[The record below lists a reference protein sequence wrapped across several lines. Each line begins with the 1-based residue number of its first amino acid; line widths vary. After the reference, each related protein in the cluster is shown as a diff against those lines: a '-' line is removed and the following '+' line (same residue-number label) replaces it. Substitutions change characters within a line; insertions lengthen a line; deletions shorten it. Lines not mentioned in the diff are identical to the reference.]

1 MSWKVAE
8 QHGDH
13 AARLKALAE
22 AGGVD
27 RRAVWI
33 MALAGGALGA
43 LLVTLDG

>member
-8 QHGDH
+8 RHQDH

-27 RRAVWI
+27 RRAVWV
-33 MALAGGALGA
+33 MALLGGGLGA
-43 LLVTLDG
+43 LLIALDG